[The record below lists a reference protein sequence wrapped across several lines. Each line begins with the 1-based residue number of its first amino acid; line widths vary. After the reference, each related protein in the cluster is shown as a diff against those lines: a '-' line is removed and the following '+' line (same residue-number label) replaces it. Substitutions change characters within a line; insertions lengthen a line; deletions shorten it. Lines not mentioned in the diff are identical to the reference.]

1 MDSGKTTFQKGQKK
15 REELQLPVLHFV
27 TADDWIDKLGYEAFC
42 TWLKFYTWCD
52 RSQER
57 SNKEND
63 VVPTSFKRIM
73 ERLGIGRK
81 KFYNSIIRPLWN
93 YGLIDIVEY
102 NDSSNEGQKPMNII
116 VYEYPQN
123 DITKKYHPLEKI
135 RDYDDEYTSNAR
147 TFAKQGGRKKNERS
161 EGDSHRNR
169 GGIHTETERGI
180 TQKPN
185 NDSNSNTNDSNNIT
199 NDSNLSIQTADIQ
212 KMNFPIS
219 IQKTLKQ
226 NIDRLI
232 DDNISLSDIE
242 TLYNSFK
249 DTVNDF
255 TFSFILGNVLG
266 KTKSKINNINNYQ
279 SRIIKRHKKITK
291 SSLIGMT
298 KIRRKRLNQ
307 RRMTKRKN

>member
-63 VVPTSFKRIM
+63 VVPTSFKKIM

-81 KFYNSIIRPLWN
+81 KFYNSVIRPLWN

-102 NDSSNEGQKPMNII
+102 TDSNNEGQKPMNII

-135 RDYDDEYTSNAR
+135 REYDDEYTSNAR

-161 EGDSHRNR
+161 EGVSHRNR
-169 GGIHTETERGI
+169 REVHTETEGRFTQKHNNDKNSHTNDYKNKTKKKTEIMTINILQTPERLTSKEEEKRTSVPRGFHTETGGGF
-180 TQKPN
+180 TQKPRGVSHRN
-185 NDSNSNTNDSNNIT
+185 PIM
-199 NDSNLSIQTADIQ
+199 IQIVLLMIQ
-212 KMNFPIS
+212 
-219 IQKTLKQ
+219 
-226 NIDRLI
+226 
-232 DDNISLSDIE
+232 
-242 TLYNSFK
+242 
-249 DTVNDF
+249 
-255 TFSFILGNVLG
+255 
-266 KTKSKINNINNYQ
+266 
-279 SRIIKRHKKITK
+279 II
-291 SSLIGMT
+291 
-298 KIRRKRLNQ
+298 
-307 RRMTKRKN
+307 